1 MYPYNFNPNGFPI
14 FTPPKIKTST
24 RLLTKQNLGAAKK
37 FSLSSLI
44 DTSNK
49 AINAFNSFV
58 PLYHEVKPMI
68 ENGKNVVDGVK
79 KFLNKK
85 KPEVKT
91 VKKEKEVVDAEIIS
105 DDNYKTETKE
115 QTATFENQTKPNSP
129 FFN

>member
-68 ENGKNVVDGVK
+68 ENGKNVDGDLLAVI
-79 KFLNKK
+79 
-85 KPEVKT
+85 KT
-91 VKKEKEVVDAEIIS
+91 VAKTYNGLQEK
-105 DDNYKTETKE
+105 
-115 QTATFENQTKPNSP
+115 
-129 FFN
+129 

>member
-1 MYPYNFNPNGFPI
+1 MIQIYTFFLY
-14 FTPPKIKTST
+14 
-24 RLLTKQNLGAAKK
+24 L
-37 FSLSSLI
+37 LSSNHK
-44 DTSNK
+44 NK

-91 VKKEKEVVDAEIIS
+91 VKKEKEVVDAEIVS
-105 DDNYKTETKE
+105 DENYKTETKE